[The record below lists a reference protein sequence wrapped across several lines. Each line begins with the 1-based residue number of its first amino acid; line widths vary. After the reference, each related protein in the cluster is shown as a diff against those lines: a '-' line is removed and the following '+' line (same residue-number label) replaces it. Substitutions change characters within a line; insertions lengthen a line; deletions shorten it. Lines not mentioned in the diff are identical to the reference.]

1 MPKKQGLAPK
11 EHEVF
16 LPNHS
21 HYWTP
26 GAGKS
31 TLAKKLANKLNLP
44 IFRIGEFRSKF
55 PLSPIGEADA
65 WVALWGCLSK
75 RKWRNCVLETT
86 GLNVRE
92 TFLKVALP
100 FPQRVIVKVE
110 AQRKILY
117 ARIGKKRR
125 VEQGGEWLFSTDYR
139 DKYEFVRRLYKE
151 FKKLPSDIMIDTTRL
166 MPEGVFKIALKEIE
180 ICKIRYLESI

>member
-1 MPKKQGLAPK
+1 MKSFYPIIHIIGL
-11 EHEVF
+11 
-16 LPNHS
+16 
-21 HYWTP
+21 P

-44 IFRIGEFRSKF
+44 ILRIGDYRSKF

-65 WVALWGCLSK
+65 WVALWGHLSK

-92 TFLKVALP
+92 AFLKVALP
-100 FPQRVIVKVE
+100 FPQRVIVKLE

-117 ARIGKKRR
+117 GRIGKKRR
-125 VEQGGEWLFSTDYR
+125 VEQEGEWLFSADYR
-139 DKYEFVRRLYKE
+139 DKYEFVGKLYKE

-166 MPEGVFKIALKEIE
+166 KPDEIFKIALKKIE
-180 ICKIRYLESI
+180 IYKIRYLESSVLNH